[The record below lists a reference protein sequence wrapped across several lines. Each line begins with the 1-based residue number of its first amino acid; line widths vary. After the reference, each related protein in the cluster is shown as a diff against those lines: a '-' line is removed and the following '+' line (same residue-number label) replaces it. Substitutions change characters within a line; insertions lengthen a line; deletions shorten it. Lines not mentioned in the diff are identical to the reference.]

1 MNNLVWNSEI
11 DKNDARLQKELKTQ
25 YQIPNHI
32 AIIMDGNGRW
42 AKEKN
47 LLRIKGHEQGIKT
60 VKDIV
65 KASSQ
70 IGVKYLT
77 LYAFSK
83 ENWQRPQNEVSGLMQ
98 LLELYLISEID
109 ELHLNN
115 VRMHFIGNIDDLPD
129 TVKIQINRCK
139 KITENNTGLNLAL
152 ALSYGSRW
160 DILNA
165 TKEIV
170 KNAIKNPTTV
180 AEDIEN
186 IDDNFFKK
194 HLTTKDLPEPDL
206 LIRTSGEMRISNFLL
221 WEIAYTELYIT
232 NTFWPEFSRE
242 ELYKSI
248 IDFSQRERRLGK
260 ISEQLIQ

>member
-1 MNNLVWNSEI
+1 MNSLVWNSEI
-11 DKNDARLQKELKTQ
+11 DKNDKLLQTELVNQ
-25 YQIPNHI
+25 CNIPNHI

-42 AKEKN
+42 AKEKK
-47 LLRIKGHEQGIKT
+47 LPRIKGHEQGIKT
-60 VKDIV
+60 VKEIV
-65 KASSQ
+65 KTSSQ

-83 ENWQRPQNEVSGLMQ
+83 ENWQRPESEVLGLMQ

-115 VRMHFIGNIDDLPD
+115 VRMHFIGNIEDLPEP
-129 TVKIQINRCK
+129 VKIQIEKCK
-139 KITENNTGLNLAL
+139 EITKNNTGLNLSL

-165 TKEIV
+165 VKEIA
-170 KNAIKNPTTV
+170 KNAIKNPTV
-180 AEDIEN
+180 LKNIEN
-186 IDDNFFKK
+186 IDENFFKK

-221 WEIAYTELYIT
+221 WEIAYAELYIT
-232 NTFWPEFSRE
+232 NIFWPEFDRE
-242 ELYKSI
+242 ELYKAI
-248 IDFSQRERRLGK
+248 TDFSQRERRLGK
-260 ISEQLIQ
+260 TSEQLTQ

>member
-1 MNNLVWNSEI
+1 MNNLAWNLAI
-11 DKNDARLQKELKTQ
+11 DKDDELQQVELKNQ
-25 YQIPNHI
+25 HNIPAHI

-42 AKEKN
+42 AKEQK
-47 LLRIKGHEQGIKT
+47 LPRIKGHEEGIKT

-70 IGVKYLT
+70 IGIKYLT

-83 ENWQRPQNEVSGLMQ
+83 ENWQRPENEVLGLMQ

-115 VRMHFIGNIDDLPD
+115 VKMHFIGNIADLPD
-129 TVKIQINRCK
+129 SVKNQIDKCK
-139 KITENNTGLNLAL
+139 ETTKHNTGLNLAL

-165 TKEIV
+165 TKKIAIS
-170 KNAIKNPTTV
+170 AIKNP
-180 AEDIEN
+180 AILEDITD
-186 IDDNFFKK
+186 IFFNQ
-194 HLTTKDLPEPDL
+194 HLTTFDLPEPDL
-206 LIRTSGEMRISNFLL
+206 LIRTSGEMRLSNFLL

-232 NTFWPEFSRE
+232 NTFWPEFSRT

-248 IDFSQRERRLGK
+248 IDFSQRERRHGK
-260 ISEQLIQ
+260 ISEQL